1 MAKLQI
7 LIVTPEATALD
18 QQADAVVLPL
28 YDGQSG
34 ILPGHAAMIGRLGPG
49 EVRVRDSGTESGF
62 YVDGGFVQVEKDVV
76 SIMAGGSKP
85 VAELDSAEAATAL
98 ETALALPSDTAVL
111 ADVKEKAVS
120 QARAKVRITQ
130 PG

>member
-18 QQADAVVLPL
+18 QLADSVVLPL
-28 YDGQSG
+28 FDGQAG

-49 EVRVRDSGTESGF
+49 EVVVRDSGTESGF
-62 YVDGGFVQVEKDVV
+62 YVDGGFVQIDKNVV

-85 VAELDSAEAATAL
+85 VAELDAAESTAAL
-98 ETALALPSDTAVL
+98 EAALALPSDTTVL
-111 ADVKEKAVS
+111 ADVKDKAVS

-130 PG
+130 PS